1 MFVYCNMTLLRHI
14 VANYAQYQNIP
25 PHFGYVAIMVEIM
38 CTYAQIIMIMIIMI
52 LSAYSCLVF
61 SPFWMTFCRPKI
73 HKFQNFLFD
82 ACQWIELK
90 IINFQ
95 GCIQNG
101 QRPHYRKAF
110 AIKSGR
116 YLEDKIQICCAITVD
131 TDLPHRPNFQVTS
144 HNSSPRYNWR
154 F

>member
-1 MFVYCNMTLLRHI
+1 MYTATWSYYVYCSQLCTVSKYSPSLRICCYYGWNH
-14 VANYAQYQNIP
+14 VYL
-25 PHFGYVAIMVEIM
+25 
-38 CTYAQIIMIMIIMI
+38 YAQIIMIMIIMI

-61 SPFWMTFCRPKI
+61 SPFWMAFCRPKI

-82 ACQWIELK
+82 AFQWIELK

-95 GCIQNG
+95 DCIQNG
-101 QRPHYRKAF
+101 QRAHYRKAF

-144 HNSSPRYNWR
+144 HNSSPRYNWH